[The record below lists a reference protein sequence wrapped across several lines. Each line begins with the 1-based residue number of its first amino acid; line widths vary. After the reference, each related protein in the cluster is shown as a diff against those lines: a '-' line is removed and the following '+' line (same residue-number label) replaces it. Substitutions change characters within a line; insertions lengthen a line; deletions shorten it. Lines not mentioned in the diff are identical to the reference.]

1 MRGEKITNKYIIDS
15 VEYLYSELTL
25 AQREYIKPF
34 IDNKKYDEFR
44 NKKLFEEGDDLE
56 DTIKIYFP
64 SHQMECFDEYGV
76 LLN

>member
-25 AQREYIKPF
+25 AQKEYIKPF
-34 IDNKKYDEFR
+34 IDTKKYDEFR

-56 DTIKIYFP
+56 GTIKIHFP
-64 SHQMECFDEYGV
+64 SLKMECYDEYGV

>member
-25 AQREYIKPF
+25 DQKEYIKPF
-34 IDNKKYDEFR
+34 IDTKKYDEFR

-56 DTIKIYFP
+56 GTIKIYFP

>member
-56 DTIKIYFP
+56 GTIKIYFP